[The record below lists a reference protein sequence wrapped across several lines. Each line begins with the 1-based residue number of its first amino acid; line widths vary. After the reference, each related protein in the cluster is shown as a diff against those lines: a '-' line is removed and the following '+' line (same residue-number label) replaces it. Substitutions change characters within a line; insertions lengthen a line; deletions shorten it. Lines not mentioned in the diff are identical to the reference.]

1 MIYHDLIIDIALTP
15 IENPTAKVVLLALA
29 SYSNSRGECFPSRS
43 LLAEKSCTSV
53 RSVVTALQWL
63 EANEFI
69 QIKHRGGSSNFYVIT
84 SMEEEMSDDTR
95 AKSAHEV
102 DSNISKIDFSKGNK
116 TITTTRAK
124 SAHPR
129 DTPLFSAFWQA
140 YPRRIGKGAARAAFE
155 RATKFADAN
164 DLVQAAIKFSEHC
177 QETGKEPQYI
187 PHPSTWLNQ
196 ERWEDDLEAETT
208 ATRKQ
213 EKWIDEL

>member
-1 MIYHDLIIDIALTP
+1 MP
-15 IENPTAKVVLLALA
+15 
-29 SYSNSRGECFPSRS
+29 
-43 LLAEKSCTSV
+43 
-53 RSVVTALQWL
+53 
-63 EANEFI
+63 
-69 QIKHRGGSSNFYVIT
+69 
-84 SMEEEMSDDTR
+84 DDTR
-95 AKSAHEV
+95 AKFAHEV
-102 DSNISKIDFSKGNK
+102 DSNISKLDFSKKNN
-116 TITTTRAK
+116 TNTTSRAK

-140 YPRRIGKGAARAAFE
+140 YPRRIGKGAARVAFE

-164 DLVQAAIKFSEHC
+164 DLIQAAIKFAEHC
-177 QETGKEPQYI
+177 QETGKEPQFI